1 MKKNNILAHRGLWTH
16 VHEKNTF
23 GALSK
28 ALELGYG
35 IETDIRDSCGELV
48 ISHDLPSNNEMLV
61 ESLLGQY
68 EMRNTGSM
76 LAFNIKSDGLS
87 DKLSSILSS
96 RNLSFK
102 NHFFFDMSVPDMSS
116 YFDGGMPVYT
126 RLSEYE
132 SQRSFSK
139 KQAGFWLD
147 NFSGEYSQIE
157 TAKTLLMDGYS
168 VAFVSPELHGR
179 GYKDVW
185 FKLLSDDTFQSNNF
199 YLCTDFPVEAFEFFE
214 VK

>member
-1 MKKNNILAHRGLWTH
+1 
-16 VHEKNTF
+16 
-23 GALSK
+23 
-28 ALELGYG
+28 
-35 IETDIRDSCGELV
+35 
-48 ISHDLPSNNEMLV
+48 
-61 ESLLGQY
+61 
-68 EMRNTGSM
+68 
-76 LAFNIKSDGLS
+76 
-87 DKLSSILSS
+87 
-96 RNLSFK
+96 
-102 NHFFFDMSVPDMSS
+102 
-116 YFDGGMPVYT
+116 
-126 RLSEYE
+126 
-132 SQRSFSK
+132 
-139 KQAGFWLD
+139 